1 MHYKIKVPKANA
13 SETVLSVTSPFDGAV
28 IGTVETINQAG
39 AEQALANASFL
50 FENKKAWLSA
60 HERIQILK
68 KTAVLMQER
77 FDDLVQ
83 ISLAEGG
90 KPLQDTRVEMNRAI
104 DGVLNCIDLIRADHG
119 TEIPMQIN
127 PASANR
133 IAFTRKQ
140 PRGVVLAFSA
150 FNHPIN
156 LIIHQVA
163 PAIATGCPVIIKPAS
178 DTALSAFAF
187 CELLEEAGLPE
198 GWCQP
203 IAVEDLNVAGK
214 MVEDKR
220 VSFFSFIGSARV
232 GWMLKSRLAAGTHCA
247 LEHGGAAPVIV
258 AEDAD
263 VTDMLPLIA
272 KGGFYHAGQ
281 VCVSVQR
288 VFVHESLFDE
298 VSQGLI
304 DYAKKMK
311 VGDPADKSTEI
322 GPLIRH
328 AEVDRIEEW
337 VNEAVLDSEESK
349 SGSKIIG
356 TGGKRISP
364 EFYEPTVLLNPN
376 IKSKVSLQEIFGP
389 VICVYRY
396 SEMDEAIA
404 QANAV
409 PFSFQAS
416 IFTKNIDTALAG
428 WQDLEATA
436 VMINDHTAF
445 RVDWMPFG
453 GEKESGYGMG
463 GIPYTYRD
471 MQIEKMAVIR
481 SSALK

>member
-13 SETVLSVTSPFDGAV
+13 ADKVLSVTSPFNGKL

-39 AEQALANASFL
+39 AEQALVNASTL
-50 FENKKAWLSA
+50 FNNRKKWLSA
-60 HERIQILK
+60 HQRIKILR
-68 KTAVLMQER
+68 KTADLMTQR

-90 KPLQDTRVEMNRAI
+90 KPLLDTRVEMTRAI
-104 DGVLNCIDLIRADHG
+104 DGVLNCVELIRNESG
-119 TEIPMQIN
+119 TEVPMQRN

-133 IAFTRKQ
+133 VAFTRKQ

-156 LIIHQVA
+156 LIVHQVA
-163 PAIATGCPVIIKPAS
+163 PAVATGCPVIIKPAS

-203 IAVEDLNVAGK
+203 IAAEDLDVAGR

-220 VSFFSFIGSARV
+220 VAFFSFIGSARV
-232 GWMLKSRLAAGTHCA
+232 GWMLKSRLSPGTHCA
-247 LEHGGAAPVIV
+247 LEHGGIAPVIV

-263 VTDMLPLIA
+263 VSDMLPLLA

-288 VFVHESLFDE
+288 VYVHETLFDE
-298 VSQGLI
+298 VVQGLV
-304 DYAKKMK
+304 DFANKMK
-311 VGDPADKSTEI
+311 SGDPANKDTEI
-322 GPLIRH
+322 GPLIR
-328 AEVDRIEEW
+328 
-337 VNEAVLDSEESK
+337 DSEVERIDQWVTEAIKESA
-349 SGSKIIG
+349 ILA
-356 TGGKRISP
+356 TGGEKLTALGKG
-364 EFYEPTVLLNPN
+364 FYAPTILLNPD
-376 IKSKVSLQEIFGP
+376 IKSKVSQQEVFGP
-389 VICVYRY
+389 VICIY
-396 SEMDEAIA
+396 SYTDMDEAVER
-404 QANAV
+404 ANAV

-416 IFTKNIDTALAG
+416 IFTKHIDTALAG
-428 WQDLEATA
+428 WQNLEATA
-436 VMINDHTAF
+436 VMINDHSAF

-453 GEKESGYGMG
+453 GEKESGYNMG
-463 GIPYTYRD
+463 GIPFSYRD
-471 MQIEKMAVIR
+471 MQVEKMAVIR
-481 SSALK
+481 SPALD